1 MLELLMKCITRH
13 QTEVLSS
20 LTDKILIVCFPSIT
34 FCNYNTVCQA
44 CNIMSWRIFNSDL
57 SVWPWSL
64 NTPVNQIS
72 ITKAFIDWLW
82 FICSLPSLKFT
93 YLLSHVIDFQLISN
107 TRNYMVLLN
116 DKEGPKIG
124 SYKLVLIIC
133 FERICWLWT
142 VRLNFSQQLLGGA
155 IKWKHL
161 KSLIFIK
168 FGSRTNN
175 AIVLLEGFIRLCG
188 LRQDN
193 VILLKSKQMKKPY
206 IIFW

>member
-1 MLELLMKCITRH
+1 LTCLFYGFYCPSEPIKVWKTKIPLMGYTG
-13 QTEVLSS
+13 
-20 LTDKILIVCFPSIT
+20 
-34 FCNYNTVCQA
+34 
-44 CNIMSWRIFNSDL
+44 SDTTIIQFEIKKSYQLL
-57 SVWPWSL
+57 SV
-64 NTPVNQIS
+64 
-72 ITKAFIDWLW
+72 TKAFIDWLW
-82 FICSLPSLKFT
+82 FICSLPSQFT